1 MLKDVAIQKKL
12 ELKDEL
18 TKYLATK
25 ADILLLKAEIEAK
38 LEKEVLRVEKEV
50 MNLEIR
56 ILELEA
62 KALKLD
68 KKIHYNVF
76 DFTFCNSLSKQ
87 GSLRISGKTFRSY
100 KVVV

>member
-62 KALKLD
+62 MALKLD
-68 KKIHYNVF
+68 KKFTIMSLILLFAIVF
-76 DFTFCNSLSKQ
+76 LNREALEFLAKLL
-87 GSLRISGKTFRSY
+87 GLIR
-100 KVVV
+100 

>member
-50 MNLEIR
+50 LNLETR
-56 ILELEA
+56 P
-62 KALKLD
+62 
-68 KKIHYNVF
+68 
-76 DFTFCNSLSKQ
+76 
-87 GSLRISGKTFRSY
+87 
-100 KVVV
+100 